1 MRLNDGPYH
10 IRSADPADAVA
21 LSALAHRAKAHW
33 GYPAEWISTWTAEL
47 TLTPEY
53 LGAHD
58 GFVATTG
65 DDIVGVCMLE
75 LEGRRAEL
83 AHMWIAPDHHRRGIG
98 RQLVEQA
105 LVAARRR
112 GVSCVR
118 VISDPFAEPFYLQ
131 LGARRVSDV
140 AAPMPGAEDRILPLL
155 EFAI

>member
-1 MRLNDGPYH
+1 MTLNDGPYH

-21 LSALAHRAKAHW
+21 LSALAHRAKVHW

-83 AHMWIAPDHHRRGIG
+83 AHMWLSLIHI
-98 RQLVEQA
+98 
-105 LVAARRR
+105 
-112 GVSCVR
+112 
-118 VISDPFAEPFYLQ
+118 
-131 LGARRVSDV
+131 
-140 AAPMPGAEDRILPLL
+140 
-155 EFAI
+155 

>member
-1 MRLNDGPYH
+1 
-10 IRSADPADAVA
+10 
-21 LSALAHRAKAHW
+21 
-33 GYPAEWISTWTAEL
+33 
-47 TLTPEY
+47 
-53 LGAHD
+53 
-58 GFVATTG
+58 
-65 DDIVGVCMLE
+65 
-75 LEGRRAEL
+75 
-83 AHMWIAPDHHRRGIG
+83 MWIAPDHHRRGIG

-131 LGARRVSDV
+131 LGARRVGDV